1 MSIFEKNK
9 GENVEKNKINKD
21 VEYTALTP
29 IDDMPNGK
37 EYLNALKW
45 ALSNKKIKNIALAGP
60 YGSGKSSIIETFLR
74 KNSFI

>member
-1 MSIFEKNK
+1 MQTEKVCDTIMMSIFKKNK
-9 GENVEKNKINKD
+9 GKNVEKNKINKD

-45 ALSNKKIKNIALAGP
+45 ALSNKKIK
-60 YGSGKSSIIETFLR
+60 IEW
-74 KNSFI
+74 